1 MFAPQFDIPIYTDK
15 YSEELSDNLVKII
28 EKREAGFELQ
38 KIDGAGKTYQ
48 RQWSNYNIFDWKN
61 KEIKILA
68 DQVYNSYM
76 TFKAKN
82 VSKPKT
88 KVVSKT
94 KEVKKQILAFLTQVS
109 DLQTFPTD
117 YMEYFS

>member
-1 MFAPQFDIPIYTDK
+1 MNLLDTHPSKIPSSNKNLNRWKSWKGNTMFAPQFDIPIYTDK

-38 KIDGAGKTYQ
+38 KIDSTGKTYQ
-48 RQWSNYNIFDWKN
+48 RQWSNYNIFDWGN

-76 TFKAKN
+76 TF
-82 VSKPKT
+82 
-88 KVVSKT
+88 
-94 KEVKKQILAFLTQVS
+94 ILSLIHI
-109 DLQTFPTD
+109 
-117 YMEYFS
+117 